1 MNIKSKRPR
10 QRPDE
15 TLGTE
20 PKTMPRLDSEVK
32 AKFGQHLR
40 VLYSE
45 VVNEGIPDRFV
56 NILRTLDDHEHA
68 GGIEDASRTEAKEVE
83 GPRE

>member
-20 PKTMPRLDSEVK
+20 PKIMPRLDSEVK
-32 AKFGQHLR
+32 SKFGQHLR
-40 VLYSE
+40 VLYGE

-56 NILRTLDDHEHA
+56 NILRALDDHDDVSQV
-68 GGIEDASRTEAKEVE
+68 EDASQTETKKVE